1 MLFANKFWKIQ
12 RNKMV
17 GRGKLTKPRCI
28 ILPLRSVVDTVDI
41 LSHFL
46 PIFLLTF
53 FFFLTEFRSGCH
65 ANVLLPFYSI
75 LFLIIS
81 PCY

>member
-53 FFFLTEFRSGCH
+53 FFF
-65 ANVLLPFYSI
+65 
-75 LFLIIS
+75 
-81 PCY
+81 